1 MKEWIPSVVEAL
13 VFLCSLVGILVK
25 TSNRINTMESKQ
37 EMLEK
42 RVSDMAVNVVA
53 VQAGFAKIETSL
65 ARIET
70 DLSWLKDKEKR
81 NEESFRN
88 S

>member
-13 VFLCSLVGILVK
+13 VFLCSLIGILIK
-25 TSNRINTMESKQ
+25 TSNRINILESKQ
-37 EMLEK
+37 EVLEK
-42 RVSDMAVNVVA
+42 RVTDMAVTVST
-53 VQAGFAKIETSL
+53 VQSGFAKIETSL

-70 DLSWLKDKEKR
+70 DLKWLTKEKD
-81 NEESFRN
+81 NEESIRY